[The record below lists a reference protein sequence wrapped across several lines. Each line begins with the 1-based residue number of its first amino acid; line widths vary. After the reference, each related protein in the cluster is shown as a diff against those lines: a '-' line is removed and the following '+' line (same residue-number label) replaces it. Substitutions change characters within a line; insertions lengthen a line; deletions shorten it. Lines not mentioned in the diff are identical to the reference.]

1 MKKRLTV
8 VGIDEAGRGP
18 LAGPVTV
25 SAVILNPDYHN
36 NKIQDSKKLS
46 SLQREKLFS
55 EIKENSLAYE
65 IVNLSSKEVDKINIR
80 QATLKAMQMAAS
92 KILEKYPNSVFL
104 IDGNMDLGKKFCSE
118 FIIKGDSKLAC
129 ISAASILAKVSR
141 DKIMQKYDQQFPQ
154 YKFSKHKGY
163 PTKEHKELVKKHG
176 PCKIHRVTFSGVKEF
191 VTQRS

>member
-1 MKKRLTV
+1 MKKRLIV

-55 EIKENSLAYE
+55 EIIENSLAHE
-65 IVNLSSKEVDKINIR
+65 VINLSSKEVDKINIR

-92 KILEKYPNSVFL
+92 KILEKYPNAVFL
-104 IDGNMDLGKKFCSE
+104 IDGNMDLGENFCSK

-141 DKIMQKYDQQFPQ
+141 DRIMQKYDKQFPQ
-154 YKFSKHKGY
+154 YRFAKHKGY

-176 PCKIHRVTFSGVKEF
+176 PCKIHRMTFAGVKEF
-191 VTQRS
+191 LI